1 MWTCIRTLPLGA
13 ALMLVGCVGFGDFGP
28 SDAYKE
34 DFHSIHPLSPGG
46 TVSIEA
52 FNGLIEVMGWEQ
64 NSVEVNGTKYASSQ
78 SVLDSL
84 KIDVT
89 STPGSVHIRSVRPMD
104 AHWHMGVRFSIRV
117 PHKTQLDRITTSN
130 GQIRIEDVDGSVRV
144 QTSNGAIR
152 LSRVKGAVEARTS
165 NGTIEAQDID
175 GNANMHT
182 SNGSIRAELAHGSF
196 EGHTSNGSIN
206 ARLSDPS
213 PTWPVRAESS
223 NGHIDL
229 RVDAKQMPEI
239 RASTSNSSIVL
250 RLPGSANARVRAN
263 TSHSSVTSEFDGL
276 HDDGGGRRHSE
287 LHGTIGSGGPL
298 IELSSS
304 NGSIKILKY

>member
-1 MWTCIRTLPLGA
+1 MWTCIRALPLGA

-34 DFHSIHPLSPGG
+34 DFHSTYPLSTGG
-46 TVSIEA
+46 TVSVEA
-52 FNGLIEVMGWEQ
+52 FNGPIEVMGWEQ
-64 NSVEVNGTKYASSQ
+64 NSVEVNATKYASSQ

-89 STPGSVHIRSVRPMD
+89 STPGSVRIRSIRPMD

-130 GQIRIEDVDGSVRV
+130 GQIRIEDVDGSARV

-152 LSRVKGAVEARTS
+152 LSRLKGAVEARTS
-165 NGTIEAQDID
+165 NGAIEAQDID

-182 SNGSIRAELAHGSF
+182 TNGSIRAELAHGSF
-196 EGHTSNGSIN
+196 EGFTSNGSIN
-206 ARLSDPS
+206 ARLNDPS
-213 PTWPVRAESS
+213 ATWPVRAESS

-229 RVDAKQMPEI
+229 KVDAKQMPEI

-250 RLPGSANARVRAN
+250 RLPASANARVRAS
-263 TSHSSVTSEFDGL
+263 TSHSSVTSEFEGL
-276 HDDGGGRRHSE
+276 HDDGGRRHSE

>member
-13 ALMLVGCVGFGDFGP
+13 ALLLVGCVGFGDFGP
-28 SDAYKE
+28 DDAFKQ
-34 DFHSIHPLSPGG
+34 DFHSTHPLSPGG
-46 TVSIEA
+46 TVSIET
-52 FNGLIEVMGWEQ
+52 FNGTIEIMGWEQ

-84 KIDVT
+84 KVDVT
-89 STPGSVHIRSVRPMD
+89 STPGAVRIRAVRPMD
-104 AHWHMGVRFSIRV
+104 SHWHMGVRLSIRV
-117 PHKTQLDRITTSN
+117 PHKTQLDRITSSN
-130 GQIRIEDVDGSVRV
+130 GQIRIEDVEGNAHL

-152 LSRVKGAVEARTS
+152 VSRLKGAIEARTS
-165 NGTIEAQDID
+165 NGPIDAQDID

-206 ARLSDPS
+206 ARLNDPS
-213 PTWPVRAESS
+213 ATWPVRAESS

-229 RVDAKQMPEI
+229 KVDAKQMPEI
-239 RASTSNSSIVL
+239 RASTNNSSIVL
-250 RLPGSANARVRAN
+250 RLPASANARVRAT

-287 LHGTIGSGGPL
+287 LHGTIGSGGAL

-304 NGSIKILKY
+304 NGSIKILKF

>member
-13 ALMLVGCVGFGDFGP
+13 ALLLVGCVGFGDFGP
-28 SDAYKE
+28 SDAFKE
-34 DFHSIHPLSPGG
+34 DFHSTYPLNAGG
-46 TVSIEA
+46 TVSIET
-52 FNGLIEVMGWEQ
+52 FNGPIEVMGWDQ
-64 NSVEVNGTKYASSQ
+64 TSVEVNATKYASSR

-89 STPGSVHIRSVRPMD
+89 STPGSVRIRAVRPMD
-104 AHWHMGVRFSIRV
+104 AHWHIGVRISIRV
-117 PHKTQLDRITTSN
+117 PHKTQLDRITSSN
-130 GQIRIEDVDGSVRV
+130 GQIRIEDVDGSTRV

-152 LSRVKGAVEARTS
+152 LSRLKGAVEARTS
-165 NGTIEAQDID
+165 NGTIEAEDID

-182 SNGSIRAELAHGSF
+182 TNGSIRAELAHGSF
-196 EGHTSNGSIN
+196 EGYTTNGSIN

-229 RVDAKQMPEI
+229 KVHARQMPEV
-239 RASTSNSSIVL
+239 RASTSNSSIVV
-250 RLPGSANARVRAN
+250 RLPASVNARVRAN
-263 TSHSSVTSEFDGL
+263 TSHSSVTSEFEGL
-276 HDDGGGRRHSE
+276 HDEGGRRHSE
-287 LHGTIGSGGPL
+287 LHGTLGSGGPL

-304 NGSIKILKY
+304 NGSIKILKF